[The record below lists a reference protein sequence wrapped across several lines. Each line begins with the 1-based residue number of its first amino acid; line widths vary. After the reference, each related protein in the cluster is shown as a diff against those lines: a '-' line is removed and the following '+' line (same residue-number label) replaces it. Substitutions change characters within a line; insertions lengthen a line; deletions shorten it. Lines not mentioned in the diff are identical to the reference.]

1 MDEEKLIKDNIPY
14 IEENNEKYFKWD
26 DVKEKY
32 KEVKTDKNKGI
43 ERDDSLY
50 VLAENIDHYTP
61 FDKSISKA
69 LNFKENRKKK

>member
-14 IEENNEKYFKWD
+14 IEENNQKYFKWD
-26 DVKEKY
+26 DVKKKY

-43 ERDDSLY
+43 ERNDGLY
-50 VLAENIDHYTP
+50 VLAVNINNYTK

-69 LNFKENRKKK
+69 LNFKNKK